1 MLTRPT
7 AGIVRAVICTF
18 GLFLLAFASNAGNTT
33 LVEGHRGARG
43 LLPENTLP
51 AFARA
56 LALGVDV
63 LELDVGLTRDGIVVV
78 SHDPMLNPDLTRDRR
93 SGQWV
98 PPGIALWHLNYAE
111 LSRFDVGMARPGSS
125 VTRRFPE
132 QKPVRGAK
140 IPTLREV
147 FDLVRDTGAEH
158 IRFNIETK
166 IRPGGQ
172 TATAGPAVMAD
183 AVAETIAAAGMTARS
198 TVQSFDWRT
207 LQHLR
212 AKAPNLRLAALTTE
226 QRWLDNIQRGQAGT
240 SEWTAG
246 LDVDS
251 HEGSV
256 PRLVHA
262 LGAHVWSPY
271 YKDINTAQVQQAQ
284 ALGLKV
290 AVWTVNNLP
299 DMRHVLALGVDSI
312 ITDYPDRLIALLK
325 QQGARP

>member
-1 MLTRPT
+1 M
-7 AGIVRAVICTF
+7 
-18 GLFLLAFASNAGNTT
+18 LAFAGHAGNTT

-51 AFARA
+51 AFAHA

-78 SHDPMLNPDLTRDRR
+78 AHDATLNPNLARDRH

-98 PPGIALWHLNYAE
+98 PPGLALWHLNHLE
-111 LSRFDVGMARPGSS
+111 LSRFDVGTARPGSS
-125 VTRRFPE
+125 IGRRFPH
-132 QKPVRGAK
+132 QKPVANAK

-147 FDLVRDTGAEH
+147 FDLVRDAGAEH

-166 IRPGGQ
+166 VRPDGR
-172 TATAGPAVMAD
+172 TATASPAAMAD
-183 AVAETIAAAGMTARS
+183 ALAAAIAAAGMTARS

-212 AKAPNLRLAALTTE
+212 TKAPDLRLAALTVE
-226 QRWLDNIQRGQAGT
+226 QPWLDNIQRDQPGT

-246 LDVDS
+246 FDIDA

-256 PRLVHA
+256 PRLVRA
-262 LGAHVWSPY
+262 LGADVWSPY
-271 YKDINTAQVQQAQ
+271 YKDINTAQVEQAQ

-299 DMRHVLALGVDSI
+299 DMRHVLTLGVDSI